1 MTREQACIKELYELV
16 DKITENAR
24 KRDLSLIRPY
34 SGASGCDMYQGLPPI
49 CRIRDSILDKYE
61 DIIYKAFREY
71 ELGMI
76 GECEGT
82 PIEVF
87 KPAPDEVIVYKFKT
101 EPFNLDDI
109 IQVFDNI
116 RDSFPNNTVIS
127 IPDNSCLEVFTKDT
141 LIECLQN
148 IIKQLED

>member
-1 MTREQACIKELYELV
+1 MSEERCVMCSDIIPEGHMVC
-16 DKITENAR
+16 
-24 KRDLSLIRPY
+24 
-34 SGASGCDMYQGLPPI
+34 PI
-49 CRIRDSILDKYE
+49 CEK
-61 DIIYKAFREY
+61 KWK
-71 ELGMI
+71 
-76 GECEGT
+76 GT

-101 EPFNLDDI
+101 EPLDLDDT

-141 LIECLQN
+141 
-148 IIKQLED
+148 

>member
-34 SGASGCDMYQGLPPI
+34 SGARGCDMYQGLPPI
-49 CRIRDSILDKYE
+49 CRIRDSILDEYE
-61 DIIYKAFREY
+61 DIIYTALREY

-76 GECEGT
+76 GEYEGT

-116 RDSFPNNTVIS
+116 RDSFPNNTIIS
-127 IPDNSCLEVFTKDT
+127 IKDNSCLEVFTKDT

-148 IIKQLED
+148 ITKQLEV

>member
-1 MTREQACIKELYELV
+1 MSEEHCAMCGDIIPEGRMVC
-16 DKITENAR
+16 
-24 KRDLSLIRPY
+24 
-34 SGASGCDMYQGLPPI
+34 PI
-49 CRIRDSILDKYE
+49 CEK
-61 DIIYKAFREY
+61 KWK
-71 ELGMI
+71 
-76 GECEGT
+76 GT

-101 EPFNLDDI
+101 ESLDLDDT

-116 RDSFPNNTVIS
+116 RDSFPNNTVIP

>member
-1 MTREQACIKELYELV
+1 MSEERCVMCGDIIQEGRMVC
-16 DKITENAR
+16 
-24 KRDLSLIRPY
+24 
-34 SGASGCDMYQGLPPI
+34 PI
-49 CRIRDSILDKYE
+49 CEK
-61 DIIYKAFREY
+61 KWK
-71 ELGMI
+71 
-76 GECEGT
+76 GT

-101 EPFNLDDI
+101 ESLDLDDT

-116 RDSFPNNTVIS
+116 RDSFPNNTVIP

-141 LIECLQN
+141 FIECLQN

>member
-24 KRDLSLIRPY
+24 KRDLSLIRPC

-49 CRIRDSILDKYE
+49 CRIRDGILDKYE

-76 GECEGT
+76 GEEEGR

-101 EPFNLDDI
+101 EPLDLDDT

-148 IIKQLED
+148 TIKKLEV